1 MQEGNVML
9 YAGKESGP
17 RREGVG
23 FILDKEATKSIIGY
37 NPMSPRVITIRL
49 KAHPINLTIIQVYA
63 PTSDA
68 SDDNLESF
76 YNTVQEALDKTPPR
90 DLLVMMGDWNAK
102 VGKTERKNSHIGIH
116 GLGEQNE
123 RGVKLAAFCISN
135 DLTIGNTI
143 FPHHPR
149 RLYTWRS
156 PGERTR
162 NQIDY
167 IMVKRRWRTSLLNV
181 KTRPDADCGS
191 DHQLLLATTKIKLQT
206 TTKRENAT
214 RYDIQNI
221 PEAFT
226 VEIRNRFTP
235 LLQYAEEEC
244 TPEELW
250 TKTTSTMSEIVKKYI
265 PKRKRQKKAWLKNTT
280 MDIAEERRTAKSRGD
295 LEGLARLNKEFRKA
309 ANEDKRDYLKERCQ
323 HLEQSN
329 KNPKEVSKVIKEITG
344 KWAPQTEVINDK
356 DGNTLTESE
365 AIMKRWAEHCHQLY
379 QEPQN
384 HQWTRSHEH
393 EREPDITREEV
404 QTALRAL
411 PNDKAPGIDETPIEL
426 WKSSGE
432 EGVTLLW
439 KLCDKIWRC
448 KEWPKDWCRGI
459 FMPIYKK
466 GNVKECS
473 NYRTINLMVHASK
486 VLLKNP
492 TEIFI
497 RDQ

>member
-1 MQEGNVML
+1 
-9 YAGKESGP
+9 
-17 RREGVG
+17 
-23 FILDKEATKSIIGY
+23 
-37 NPMSPRVITIRL
+37 
-49 KAHPINLTIIQVYA
+49 
-63 PTSDA
+63 
-68 SDDNLESF
+68 
-76 YNTVQEALDKTPPR
+76 
-90 DLLVMMGDWNAK
+90 
-102 VGKTERKNSHIGIH
+102 
-116 GLGEQNE
+116 
-123 RGVKLAAFCISN
+123 
-135 DLTIGNTI
+135 
-143 FPHHPR
+143 
-149 RLYTWRS
+149 
-156 PGERTR
+156 
-162 NQIDY
+162 
-167 IMVKRRWRTSLLNV
+167 
-181 KTRPDADCGS
+181 
-191 DHQLLLATTKIKLQT
+191 
-206 TTKRENAT
+206 
-214 RYDIQNI
+214 
-221 PEAFT
+221 
-226 VEIRNRFTP
+226 
-235 LLQYAEEEC
+235 
-244 TPEELW
+244 
-250 TKTTSTMSEIVKKYI
+250 
-265 PKRKRQKKAWLKNTT
+265 

-295 LEGLARLNKEFRKA
+295 LEGWARLNKEFRKA

-379 QEPQN
+379 REPQN

-411 PNDKAPGIDETPIEL
+411 PNDKAPGVDETPIEL

-486 VLLKNP
+486 VLLKIIVSRIQLKYLS
-492 TEIFI
+492 EINEEQSGFVKGKGTREQMVNI
-497 RDQ
+497 RIIMEKYKEYNIPYTCA